1 MSFPRIDV
9 ERIQRDAQDALDELR
24 ANTRKH
30 ARIDIDVEHP
40 FDLRESRVFVLNDD
54 GELEVNARLHV
65 DDYSDLIAWRS
76 SAKMDVDLKLLL
88 IGFSVGALA
97 ATLIAL
103 IVR

>member
-9 ERIQRDAQDALDELR
+9 ERIQRDAYDELR
-24 ANTRKH
+24 ANARKH
-30 ARIDIDVEHP
+30 AQIDIDVEHP
-40 FDLRESRVFVLNDD
+40 FDLRESRVFVLNED

-65 DDYSDLIAWRS
+65 DDYSDLISWRN
-76 SAKMDVDLKLLL
+76 SAKMGVDLKLLL